1 MKSIRMKLT
10 SNLIIENIST
20 FYVNFSVNFYF
31 QDIYISF
38 SIFKMKMIYK
48 PRAIKFQ
55 RANTWK
61 EITSWY
67 FFSVKLN
74 KENTYKMQ
82 KVRIQV
88 WKYFNKPKNAIICEW
103 DSQKIHDH
111 FPETD
116 TLVRGPFCILT
127 WRIREQNM
135 FPLFIMQRVFRGY
148 LLRYKFDE

>member
-61 EITSWY
+61 KITSWY

-103 DSQKIHDH
+103 ARGLAENTRSLSGNGYARSRTILHSDVAHTWTKYVSAFYNATR
-111 FPETD
+111 FPWISFT
-116 TLVRGPFCILT
+116 V
-127 WRIREQNM
+127 
-135 FPLFIMQRVFRGY
+135 
-148 LLRYKFDE
+148 